1 MERKT
6 LLASTVLFIFV
17 VFSAA
22 HAFAGPKW
30 EFGEEGWMTLG
41 FLGQVHYSFMEDA
54 VDEHDFYLR
63 RARIILQGQIMEGVK
78 VFAETDYP
86 NAGKD
91 GVDAD
96 FIIQDAWVDVQL
108 LGSDHWVKGGLILLP
123 FSFETRSSAVS
134 LLGIDYNTET
144 IKFVNDWVWRD
155 IGASFQGSFAKRV
168 GYKVGLFDGYDND
181 NKNSDAD
188 LRITGRVD
196 VAVIGEVPT
205 GWFYAQDGISDKN
218 YLYVGGGYDY
228 QDKATLTADAT
239 SPIDNKA
246 WVLDLQSGYNL
257 GEMLHL
263 TVNGAWYNWD
273 NSKFNGDTA
282 FIETGL
288 RYDKVIGTLKY
299 SYQGPEVGSDISDYT
314 VGLQYNLKGNN
325 IKGGIEYRWG
335 DSADWWLVGIQFLL

>member
-1 MERKT
+1 MVRKT
-6 LLASTVLFIFV
+6 LLATIALLMTVVI
-17 VFSAA
+17 SAA
-22 HAFAGPKW
+22 PAFAGPKW
-30 EFGEEGWMTLG
+30 EFGEDGWMSLG

-63 RARIILQGQIMEGVK
+63 RARVILQGQIMEGVK

-108 LGSDHWVKGGLILLP
+108 FGSDHWVKGGLILLP
-123 FSFETRSSAVS
+123 FSFETRSSAAS
-134 LLGIDYNTET
+134 LLGIDYNSET

-155 IGASFQGSFAKRV
+155 TGVSFQGSFAKRV
-168 GYKVGLFDGYDND
+168 GYKAGLFDGYDND
-181 NKNSDAD
+181 NKNSDAK
-188 LRITGRVD
+188 LRFTGRVD
-196 VAVIGEVPT
+196 VAVIGDVPT
-205 GWFYAQDGISDKN
+205 GWFYAQDGISDKS

-228 QDKATLTADAT
+228 QDEATMVDPTLAM
-239 SPIDNKA
+239 DNQA
-246 WVLDLQSGYNL
+246 WVLDFQSGFNL

-263 TVNGAWYNWD
+263 TVNGAWYDWD
-273 NSKFNGDTA
+273 NSKFDGNTA
-282 FIETGL
+282 FVESGL
-288 RYDKVIGTLKY
+288 RYQKIIGTLKY
-299 SYQGPEVGSDISDYT
+299 SLEDPDAGNQVDNYT

-335 DSADWWLVGIQFLL
+335 DSSDWVLVGVQFLL

>member
-1 MERKT
+1 MGRRI
-6 LLASTVLFIFV
+6 LLAITAVLMFAAI
-17 VFSAA
+17 SAVP
-22 HAFAGPKW
+22 AFAGPKW
-30 EFGEEGWMTLG
+30 EFGEDGWMSLS

-63 RARIILQGQIMEGVK
+63 RARVILQGQIMEGVK

-108 LGSDHWVKGGLILLP
+108 FGSDHWVKGGLILLP
-123 FSFETRSSAVS
+123 FSFESRSAAGS
-134 LLGIDYNTET
+134 LLGIDYNTEA

-155 IGASFQGSFAKRV
+155 TGVSFQGSFAKRV
-168 GYKVGLFDGYDND
+168 GYKAGLFDGYDND
-181 NKNSDAD
+181 NKNSDAK
-188 LRITGRVD
+188 LRFTGRVD

-205 GWFYAQDGISDKN
+205 GWFYAQDGISDKS

-228 QDKATLTADAT
+228 QDEATMVDPTLAM
-239 SPIDNKA
+239 DNQA
-246 WVLDLQSGYNL
+246 WVLDFQSGFNL

-263 TVNGAWYNWD
+263 TVNGAWYDWD
-273 NSKFNGDTA
+273 NSKFDGNTA
-282 FIETGL
+282 FIESGL
-288 RYDKVIGTLKY
+288 RYDKIIGTLKY
-299 SYQGPEVGSDISDYT
+299 ALENQDVGDQIDNYT
-314 VGLQYNLKGNN
+314 VGLQYNLKGNS

-335 DSADWWLVGIQFLL
+335 DSSDWVLVGVQFLL